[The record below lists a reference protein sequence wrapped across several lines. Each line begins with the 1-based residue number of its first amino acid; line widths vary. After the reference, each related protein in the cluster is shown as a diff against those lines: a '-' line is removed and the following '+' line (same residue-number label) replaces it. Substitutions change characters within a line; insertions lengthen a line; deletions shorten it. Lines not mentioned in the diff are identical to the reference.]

1 METFLIK
8 NRTRGMQPFFNKE
21 QQEQNG
27 TGRQFLYSEHNGTGR
42 KFTEQNE
49 SGMIKKRNENRTI

>member
-1 METFLIK
+1 
-8 NRTRGMQPFFNKE
+8 MQPFFNKE

-49 SGMIKKRNENRTI
+49 SEMIKKRNENRTI